1 MNRRPN
7 TLSRRR
13 IDHAVAHGRHLQ
25 GRAFAGAF
33 RWLTRAVAGGLDTV
47 RFGAPRI
54 LGAG

>member
-7 TLSRRR
+7 TPSQRR

-25 GRAFAGAF
+25 SQAFAGAF